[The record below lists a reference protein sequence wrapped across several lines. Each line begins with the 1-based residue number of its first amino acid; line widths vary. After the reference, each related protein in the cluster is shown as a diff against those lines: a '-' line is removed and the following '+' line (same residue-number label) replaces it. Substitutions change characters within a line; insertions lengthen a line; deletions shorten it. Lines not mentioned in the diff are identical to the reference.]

1 MAKPLFSFAVISDT
15 HIRPRG
21 GDDTSPYPVNEL
33 ANARARYATAAIAR
47 HKPSF
52 TIHLGDMV
60 HPLPD
65 MPTYA
70 AACEEALEI
79 FKPLGPAMRY
89 VAGNHDIGDKPHE
102 GTPAGAITAR
112 NMADYE
118 AFFGPTWF
126 SFDQGNCHFAVIN
139 SSLVNSGGTDEARQ
153 RAWLEEDLAAN
164 GQKRLFL
171 FSHYPLFICTPDEP
185 THFDNY
191 AEPGRDWLLTLAK
204 ETGVE
209 AVFSGH
215 VHNFFY
221 ARHGETKFHI
231 LPSTCFVRQDFAE
244 MYFTPPKQEYG
255 RNDLGKFAFAMVDVF
270 PDGHALRVIPTE
282 GRELEDGDDLLT
294 RYPDQQEPAR
304 PIGGDLPLKIPL
316 RHSWAAVTDL
326 SFNGPF
332 EEFFRK
338 PVRNDYSLMRLQQ
351 MGTMHLRVPISDLMK
366 PELRSRMEDY
376 HAAGCRFTI
385 CSKGAPTP
393 DAWMMCREHAA
404 MLDTIEFITAKLDMS
419 DLKDGIATLTP
430 IDGVSFFVGLAHSSV
445 HETAGAKFSH
455 AVSFGYKWERREDA
469 IAGLQSVDSAKTS
482 GGLVFQINLT
492 DDITARLQAM
502 DAFAGE
508 HAIRVSANIRFADE
522 DPAAANF
529 DDDAIAARVR
539 QAVETVRGLKDTDIQ
554 FDTFADVDRGYHPRH
569 GLVDQLYNFR
579 PAGRYLAGM
588 S

>member
-1 MAKPLFSFAVISDT
+1 MAEPLFSFAVISDT

-21 GDDTSPYPVNEL
+21 GDDSSPYPVNAL
-33 ANARARYATAAIAR
+33 ANARARYAAAAIAR
-47 HKPSF
+47 HEPGF

-65 MPTYA
+65 MPTYE

-102 GTPAGAITAR
+102 GTPAGAITAQ

-126 SFDQGNCHFAVIN
+126 SFDEGGCHFAVIN
-139 SSLVNSGGTDEARQ
+139 SSLINSGSEDEVRQ
-153 RAWLEEDLAAN
+153 RTWLEEDLAAN
-164 GQKRLFL
+164 ERKRVFL
-171 FSHYPLFICTPDEP
+171 FSHYPLFVCTPDEP

-191 AEPGRDWLLTLAK
+191 AQPGRDWLLGLAR
-204 ETGVE
+204 ETGIE

-221 ARHGETKFHI
+221 ARVGGTKFHI
-231 LPSTCFVRQDFAE
+231 LPSTCFVRQDFTE
-244 MYFTPPKQEYG
+244 MYVTPPGQEFG

-270 PDGHALRVIPTE
+270 PDGHMLRVIPTD
-282 GRELEDGDDLLT
+282 GRELEDGDDLLA

-304 PIGGDLPLKIPL
+304 PIGGDIPLKIPL
-316 RHSWAAVTDL
+316 RHPWAAVTDL

-338 PVRNDYSLMRLQQ
+338 QVRNDYTLMRLQQ
-351 MGTMHLRVPISDLMK
+351 MGTMNLRVPISDLMT
-366 PELRSRMEDY
+366 PDLRARMEDY
-376 HAAGCRFTI
+376 HAAGCSFTVCCI
-385 CSKGAPTP
+385 GVPAP
-393 DAWMMCREHAA
+393 DQWAACREHAA
-404 MLDTIEFITAKLDMS
+404 MLDAVEFITARLDMA
-419 DLKDGIATLTP
+419 DLQDGIAALTP
-430 IDGVSFFVGLAHSSV
+430 IEGVGLYVGLAHSSV
-445 HETAGAKFSH
+445 HERAGAKFSH
-455 AVSFGYKWERREDA
+455 AVSFGYKWERRDEA
-469 IAGLQSVDSAKTS
+469 VAGLSSVDAAQIIS
-482 GGLVFQINLT
+482 GLVFQIDLT
-492 DDITARLQAM
+492 DDVVTSLEAM

-508 HAIRVSANIRFADE
+508 HAIRLSANIRFADE

-529 DDDAIAARVR
+529 DDEAIATRVR
-539 QAVETVRGLKDTDIQ
+539 QAVETIRTLRNVDIQ

-569 GLVDQLYNFR
+569 GLVDQLYNLR
-579 PAGRYLAGM
+579 PAGRFLAGYP
-588 S
+588 